1 MRSWLSPLPAR
12 LRRLPARWL
21 PGGGRTLAVWAV
33 FALVGW
39 LHGGEMQP
47 RPYRWRQATFD
58 TGGGVSRSVHYRLE
72 SSLAAAGG
80 LRQSADGTVA
90 DRPGFAGALNDPPL
104 PAPDTVQRDPALPLK
119 VRVTSLL
126 ANDRDPDADPIRLR
140 RFDAASA
147 AGGRVT
153 LDNGWLL
160 YEPPTAF
167 PGADSFTYTLED
179 AAGNVAATLVT
190 VLIAGTG
197 PAPSLNLVAITLL
210 PNGHRRITFAG
221 IARRRYAIEWAEALP
236 AVRWELLATVEADAR
251 GVVEWV
257 DATEPAPAERYYR
270 TVAE

>member
-1 MRSWLSPLPAR
+1 MKPSSPLPVRAPR
-12 LRRLPARWL
+12 FAARWL
-21 PGGGRTLAVWAV
+21 PGGGR
-33 FALVGW
+33 ALVVLALFGLAGW

-47 RPYRWRQATFD
+47 RPYRLRQATFD
-58 TGGGVSRSVHYRLE
+58 TGGGVSSSAHYRLE

-80 LRQSADGTVA
+80 LRQSADGSIA
-90 DRPGFAGALNDPPL
+90 DRPGFAGALNGPPQ
-104 PAPDTVQRDPALPLK
+104 PAPDTVHRGSDQPLK

-126 ANDRDPDADPIRLR
+126 ANDHDPDADPIRLR
-140 RFDAASA
+140 RFDASSA

-167 PGADSFTYTLED
+167 PGADSFTYAIQD

-190 VLIAGTG
+190 VLVAGTG

-221 IARRRYAIEWAEALP
+221 IARRRYVIEWAEALP
-236 AVRWELLATVEADAR
+236 ATQWEPLATVEADAR

-257 DATEPAPAERYYR
+257 DVTEPAPAERYYR